1 MKGKVLLQANNE
13 KKFNYAKFRSYKD
26 GRGRRVEYKDI
37 NGITGGGLEV
47 TRAITTLDKNDE
59 YDSWLIDWIKGH
71 PFVKKGSFRLID
83 MEADEEMAMDD
94 ILESANA
101 VGVAAKLNT
110 KEAKDFARL
119 TGMNMNSRDDI
130 IKARVIK
137 LASDNPKKF
146 NSIYNNKDKNELIF
160 IKKALERELIV
171 QAGGAYK
178 YNTETIGLSEDQV
191 VLWLKD
197 NKDIYALLKA
207 ELRKKK

>member
-1 MKGKVLLQANNE
+1 MKGKVLLQAKDE

-26 GRGRRVEYKDI
+26 SRGRLIEYKDI
-37 NGITGGGLEV
+37 NGIIGGGLEITQAV
-47 TRAITTLDKNDE
+47 TSYSKDDE
-59 YDSWLIDWIKGH
+59 YDSWLIDWFKGH
-71 PFVKKGSFRLID
+71 PFVKKGSFKIID
-83 MEADEEMAMDD
+83 MEAEEEVAMDG

-101 VGVAAKLNT
+101 VAIASKMNT
-110 KEAKDFARL
+110 KEVKDFARL
-119 TGMNMNSRDDI
+119 TGMNMNSRDEI

-137 LASDNPKKF
+137 MASDNPVRF
-146 NSIYNNKDKNELIF
+146 NEIYNNKDKNELIF
-160 IKKALERELIV
+160 IKRAMDAKLIV